1 MTAERLKKEQL
12 IEALVNA
19 GKVDTKKGAVEL
31 IESVDAV
38 IEVASEYIEVGQQI
52 ALGKYISLEEVN
64 VAEKEGRNPKTG
76 EEITISARKV
86 VSFKVGSALKSKVN
100 A

>member
-12 IEALVNA
+12 IEALVDA

-38 IEVASEYIEVGQQI
+38 IEVASELVEVGQKI
-52 ALGKYISLEEVN
+52 ALGKYITLEEIHVD
-64 VAEKEGRNPKTG
+64 EKKCRNPKTS
-76 EEITISARKV
+76 ESITIPATNK
-86 VSFKVGSALKSKVN
+86 LKIKKSSLLDKLI
-100 A
+100 

>member
-38 IEVASEYIEVGQQI
+38 IEVASELVEVGQKI

-64 VAEKEGRNPKTG
+64 IAEKEGRNPKTG
-76 EEITISARKV
+76 ESITIPATNK
-86 VSFKVGSALKSKVN
+86 LKIKKSSLLDKLI
-100 A
+100 

>member
-38 IEVASEYIEVGQQI
+38 IEVASELVEVGQKI

-64 VAEKEGRNPKTG
+64 VAEKEGRNLY
-76 EEITISARKV
+76 RNLM
-86 VSFKVGSALKSKVN
+86 SFSFSRFCLLFC
-100 A
+100 